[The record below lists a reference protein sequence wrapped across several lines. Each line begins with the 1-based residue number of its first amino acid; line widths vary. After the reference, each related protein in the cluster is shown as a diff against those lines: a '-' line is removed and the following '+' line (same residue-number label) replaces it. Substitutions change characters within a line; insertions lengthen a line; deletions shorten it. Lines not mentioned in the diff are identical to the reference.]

1 MNREID
7 KGKVTTV
14 IMATRPHFIIITVIS
29 VLLGS
34 STAYYENGT
43 INGSYLLLALLG
55 AIAAHISVNAFNE
68 FFDFT
73 SGLDQRTTRTLF
85 SGGSGALPAHPTA
98 ATTVYVTA
106 VFALLIT
113 IATGLFFLSEYGSD
127 LLPLGLAGV
136 LLVVF
141 YTPHIN
147 RYTLLCL
154 LAPGLGVG
162 PLMVVGT
169 HYVLSGHYSALAL
182 IASLP
187 LFFLA
192 NNLLLL
198 NQFPDVD
205 ADRYSGR
212 RTAPVILGYT
222 ASSRIYAMFL
232 ALAATSLVIPALAGI
247 TPMLSLICLVALLPA
262 IKSLQ
267 GARRY
272 QGKPSTLIPAMA
284 LNVAT
289 ANTAPLLL
297 ALSFWFA

>member
-1 MNREID
+1 
-7 KGKVTTV
+7 
-14 IMATRPHFIIITVIS
+14 
-29 VLLGS
+29 LLGAS
-34 STAYYENGT
+34 IAYHENGA
-43 INGSYLLLALLG
+43 INSSYLLLALLG
-55 AIAAHISVNAFNE
+55 AISAHISVNAFNE
-68 FFDFT
+68 FFDFS
-73 SGLDQRTTRTLF
+73 SGLDLRTKKTPF
-85 SGGSGALPAHPTA
+85 SGGSGALPAHPEA
-98 ATTVYVTA
+98 AMAVYITA
-106 VFALLIT
+106 VFTLLIT
-113 IATGLFFLSEYGSD
+113 VGTGFFFLSQYGSP

-147 RYTLLCL
+147 RFTLLCL
-154 LAPGLGVG
+154 VAPGFGVG

-169 HYVLSGHYSALAL
+169 HYVLSGHYSTLAL

-212 RTAPVILGYT
+212 RTAPVIFGFSTSSHIYGLFLG
-222 ASSRIYAMFL
+222 
-232 ALAATSLVIPALAGI
+232 LAATALITPALMGL
-247 TPMLSLICLVALLPA
+247 TPMLSLISLVALLPA

-272 QGKPSTLIPAMA
+272 QGETSTLIPAMA
-284 LNVAT
+284 LNVVS
-289 ANTAPLLL
+289 ANAAPLLL
-297 ALSFWFA
+297 AVTFWFAS